1 MLLSMMMVMML
12 AHRVACPSN
21 FGTVG
26 AAQSR
31 INFEPIEWFDRAVEM
46 KREEFLVYAV
56 VCHQRKE
63 LGSVQFHLA
72 SSMRP
77 VQMSLDLRGWDGDLA
92 LLTAD
97 AAKGSLDYETK

>member
-1 MLLSMMMVMML
+1 MTALMML
-12 AHRVACPSN
+12 DHGVTCSSN
-21 FGTVG
+21 FGTVD

-31 INFEPIEWFDRAVEM
+31 INFEPIEWFDRAVKM
-46 KREEFLVYAV
+46 KRGEFLVYAV
-56 VCHQRKE
+56 VCHQCGE

-72 SSMRP
+72 ASMRP

-97 AAKGSLDYETK
+97 AAKGHLDYETK